1 MAVSSRAALAMGLGA
16 ILLWSTSVGT
26 MRGITEHLG
35 ATGGAA
41 VLYTLSALLLF
52 AVTKRTPLKAFPPL
66 YLLLGTALF
75 VGYQLCFAL
84 AVGLARSRSEAI
96 EVGMVNYLWP
106 SLTVVCSALALRQR
120 VGVVMLTGLALA
132 FAGVVVACMPAH
144 GFSLSGFVAHATGN
158 PLSYGLALGA
168 AVTWALYC
176 TVTNRLAKGCNGVW
190 LFMALSAVAFWAL
203 HLLRPGTPSM
213 HWSLPAVGQVLLAG
227 SAVGA
232 AYALWNLAILRGNV
246 GTLGLAANA
255 TPLLSALFASLWLST
270 ALPLSFWAGA
280 GLVVVGSA
288 LAGRGR

>member
-1 MAVSSRAALAMGLGA
+1 MGLGA

-41 VLYTLSALLLF
+41 VLYTLSALLLC
-52 AVTKRTPLKAFPPL
+52 AVTQRTPLKAFAPA
-66 YLLLGTALF
+66 YLLLGSLLF

-106 SLTVVCSALALRQR
+106 SLTVVCSALALRR
-120 VGVVMLTGLALA
+120 PVGGLMVAGLALA
-132 FAGVVVACMPAH
+132 FAGVVVACMPEQ
-144 GFSLSGFVAHATGN
+144 GFTLAGFAAHAMGN
-158 PLSYGLALGA
+158 PISYGLALAA
-168 AVTWALYC
+168 AVAWALYC
-176 TVTNRLAKGCNGVW
+176 TATNRLAKGCNGVW
-190 LFMALSAVAFWAL
+190 LFMALSAVAFWVL
-203 HLLRPGTPSM
+203 HLLKPGASAM
-213 HWSLPAVGQVLLAG
+213 HWSMPALGQVLLAG

-232 AYALWNLAILRGNV
+232 AYALWNVALLRGNV

-270 ALPLSFWAGA
+270 DLPWSFWVGA
-280 GLVVVGSA
+280 ALVVVGSA

>member
-1 MAVSSRAALAMGLGA
+1 MGLGA

-52 AVTKRTPLKAFPPL
+52 ALTKRTPLKAFPPA
-66 YLLLGTALF
+66 YLLLGSLLF

-84 AVGLARSRSEAI
+84 AVGLARNRAEAI

-120 VGVVMLTGLALA
+120 VGAVMLAGLTLA
-132 FAGVVVACMPAH
+132 FVGVITACMPAQ
-144 GFSLSGFVAHATGN
+144 GFTLAGFAAHAAGN
-158 PLSYGLALGA
+158 PMSYGLALGA

-176 TVTNRLAKGCNGVW
+176 VVTSSLAKGCNGVW
-190 LFMALSAVAFWAL
+190 LFMGLSAVAFWVL
-203 HLLRPGTPSM
+203 HLLQPGASAM
-213 HWSLPAVGQVLLAG
+213 QWSLPAVSQVLLAG

-280 GLVVVGSA
+280 ALVVVGSVA
-288 LAGRGR
+288 AGRRG

>member
-1 MAVSSRAALAMGLGA
+1 MGLGA

-35 ATGGAA
+35 AIGGAA

-52 AVTKRTPLKAFPPL
+52 ALTKRTPLKAFPPA

-84 AVGLARSRSEAI
+84 AVGLARSRAEAI

-120 VGVVMLTGLALA
+120 VGAWMLAGLALA
-132 FAGVVVACMPAH
+132 FAGVVIACMPPR
-144 GFSLSGFVAHATGN
+144 GFTLTGFVAHAAGN

-168 AVTWALYC
+168 ALTWALYC
-176 TVTNRLAKGCNGVW
+176 TVTNRWARGCNGVW
-190 LFMALSAVAFWAL
+190 LFMALSAAAFWAL
-203 HLLRPGTPSM
+203 YLLEAGASSM
-213 HWSLPAVGQVLLAG
+213 HWSLAAAGQLLLAG

-246 GTLGLAANA
+246 ATLGLAANA

-270 ALPLSFWAGA
+270 ALPISFWAGA
-280 GLVVVGSA
+280 ALVVVGSA
-288 LAGRGR
+288 LAGRRG

>member
-1 MAVSSRAALAMGLGA
+1 MGLGA

-52 AVTKRTPLKAFPPL
+52 AVTKRTPLKAFPPA
-66 YLLLGTALF
+66 YLLLGATLF

-106 SLTVVCSALALRQR
+106 SLTVVCSALAMRQR
-120 VGVVMLTGLALA
+120 VGAVMLVGLALA
-132 FAGVVVACMPAH
+132 FAGVVVACMPAR
-144 GFSLSGFVAHATGN
+144 GFTLTGFLAHAAGN
-158 PLSYGLALGA
+158 PRSYGLALGA
-168 AVTWALYC
+168 AITWALYC
-176 TVTNRLAKGCNGVW
+176 VATSRLAQGCNGVW
-190 LFMALSAVAFWAL
+190 FFMALSAVAFWVL
-203 HLLRPGTPSM
+203 HALRPGSSVM
-213 HWSLPAVGQVLLAG
+213 HWSLPAVAQVLLAG

-232 AYALWNLAILRGNV
+232 AYALWNLAILHGSV
-246 GTLGLAANA
+246 GALGLAANA

-270 ALPLSFWAGA
+270 ALPISFWAGA
-280 GLVVVGSA
+280 ALVVVGSA
-288 LAGRGR
+288 VAGRRR

>member
-1 MAVSSRAALAMGLGA
+1 MGLGA

-52 AVTKRTPLKAFPPL
+52 ALTKRTPLKSFPPA

-84 AVGLARSRSEAI
+84 SVGLARNRAEAI
-96 EVGMVNYLWP
+96 EVGMINYLWP

-120 VGVVMLTGLALA
+120 VGALMLAGLALA
-132 FAGVVVACMPAH
+132 FAGVVVACMPAQ
-144 GFSLSGFVAHATGN
+144 GFTLAGFVAHAAGN

-168 AVTWALYC
+168 ALTWALYC
-176 TVTNRLAKGCNGVW
+176 VATSRLARGCNGVW
-190 LFMALSAVAFWAL
+190 LFMALSAVAFWVL
-203 HLLRPGTPSM
+203 HLVRPAAAM
-213 HWSLPAVGQVLLAG
+213 HWSGPAVAQLLLAG

-270 ALPLSFWAGA
+270 VLPISFWAGA
-280 GLVVVGSA
+280 ALVVVGSVV
-288 LAGRGR
+288 AGRRS

>member
-1 MAVSSRAALAMGLGA
+1 VAVSSRVALAMGLGA

-52 AVTKRTPLKAFPPL
+52 GITKRTPLKSFPPV
-66 YLLLGTALF
+66 YLVLGTVLF

-84 AVGLARSRSEAI
+84 AVGLARNRSEAI

-106 SLTVVCSALALRQR
+106 SLTVLCSALAMGQR
-120 VGVVMLTGLALA
+120 VGAALLAGLALA

-144 GFSLSGFVAHATGN
+144 GFALAGFVAHAAGN

-168 AVTWALYC
+168 AFTWALYC
-176 TVTNRLAKGCNGVW
+176 TVTNRLARGCNGVW

-203 HLLRPGTPSM
+203 HLLKPGASAM
-213 HWSLPAVGQVLLAG
+213 HWSLPAVSQVLLAG

-280 GLVVVGSA
+280 ALVVVGSVV
-288 LAGRGR
+288 AGRRG

>member
-1 MAVSSRAALAMGLGA
+1 MGLGA

-52 AVTKRTPLKAFPPL
+52 GLTKRTPLKAFPPA
-66 YLLLGTALF
+66 YLLLGAALF

-84 AVGLARSRSEAI
+84 AVGLARSRAEAI

-106 SLTVVCSALALRQR
+106 SLTVVCSALAMRQR
-120 VGVVMLTGLALA
+120 VGALMLAGLALA
-132 FAGVVVACMPAH
+132 FAGVVVACMPAT
-144 GFSLSGFVAHATGN
+144 GFTLTGFLAHAAGN
-158 PLSYGLALGA
+158 PRSYGLALGA

-176 TVTNRLAKGCNGVW
+176 VVTSRLARGCNGVW
-190 LFMALSAVAFWAL
+190 LFMALSAVAFWVLFAL
-203 HLLRPGTPSM
+203 QPQAGSM
-213 HWSLPAVGQVLLAG
+213 HWSGPAVAQVLLAG

-270 ALPLSFWAGA
+270 ALPISFWAGA
-280 GLVVVGSA
+280 ALVVVGSVV
-288 LAGRGR
+288 AGRRG

>member
-1 MAVSSRAALAMGLGA
+1 MGLGA

-52 AVTKRTPLKAFPPL
+52 ALTKRTPLKSFPPA

-84 AVGLARSRSEAI
+84 AVGLARSRAEAI

-120 VGVVMLTGLALA
+120 VAALMLTGLALA
-132 FAGVVVACMPAH
+132 FAGVVVACMPAK
-144 GFSLSGFVAHATGN
+144 GFSLSGFIAHAAGN

-176 TVTNRLAKGCNGVW
+176 VATSRLAKGCNGVW
-190 LFMALSAVAFWAL
+190 LFMALSAVAFWGL
-203 HLLRPGTPSM
+203 HLVRPAAAM
-213 HWSLPAVGQVLLAG
+213 HWSGPAIGQVLLAG

-232 AYALWNLAILRGNV
+232 AYALWNLALLRGNV
-246 GTLGLAANA
+246 GALGLAANA

-280 GLVVVGSA
+280 ALVVVGSVV
-288 LAGRGR
+288 AGRRG